1 MFGKRCTLCGG
12 NLDSNN
18 ICKECGLN
26 NNLSEKNYKINH
38 SNCDDKPLTH
48 VHDEVEKKRKC
59 QQTKTEKKNKFQYQK
74 KSAASEHDKSK
85 KGKLTRK
92 IVWIII
98 LLSIIGYIVS
108 ILASIGS
115 AIFSES
121 ESYEE
126 TNPYEILE
134 EEGYERAADGDEAS
148 IELTS
153 GRYIVGVHI
162 PEGDYEAEVQDDFD
176 VVKVQDHEHSIYL
189 YEYAGKEEENYLDDL
204 RLFNGACVEIIAQ
217 DTVILTT
224 EAAGELAYEE
234 NPLTQCYEISEDD
247 KKTAGID
254 FEPGVYDFAAVRS
267 SGRVEIEIYDDDEEE
282 QDEPYIIEGFN
293 LGEYLDEGM
302 EYKNV
307 ILPEGATIKLEPDS
321 SEDSEKFAVTM
332 TPSERIQSTDYLQ
345 TYNTYYY

>member
-38 SNCDDKPLTH
+38 SSCDDKPLTH
-48 VHDEVEKKRKC
+48 VHEEVEKRRKW
-59 QQTKTEKKNKFQYQK
+59 QQPKTEKKNKYQYKK
-74 KSAASEHDKSK
+74 KSTAPENDKFK
-85 KGKLTRK
+85 KEKWGRK
-92 IVWIII
+92 IVFIIV

-134 EEGYERAADGDEAS
+134 EEAYERPADGNEAS

-153 GRYIVGVHI
+153 GKYIVGVHI

-204 RLFNGACVEIIAQ
+204 RLFNGACVEIIAE
-217 DTVILTT
+217 DTVTLTT
-224 EAAGELAYEE
+224 EAAGELEYEE
-234 NPLTQCYEISEDD
+234 NPLTQSYELSENDR
-247 KKTAGID
+247 KTAGVD
-254 FEPGVYDFAAVRS
+254 FEPGVYDFSAVRS
-267 SGRVEIEIYDDDEEE
+267 GGRVEIEIYDDDVEE
-282 QDEPYIIEGFN
+282 QDEPYIEGFN
-293 LGEYLDEGM
+293 LGESLGEGM

-307 ILPEGATIKLEPDS
+307 ILPKGATIKMEDYS
-321 SEDSEKFAVTM
+321 EEDSEKFTILL
-332 TPSERIQSTDYLQ
+332 TPSERIMSTDYLR
-345 TYNTYYY
+345 TYIAYYY

>member
-48 VHDEVEKKRKC
+48 VHEEVKKKPI
-59 QQTKTEKKNKFQYQK
+59 
-74 KSAASEHDKSK
+74 ASKYDKLK
-85 KGKLTRK
+85 KGKRTRK
-92 IVWIII
+92 IVFIIV
-98 LLSIIGYIVS
+98 LLSIIGYIVG

-134 EEGYERAADGDEAS
+134 EEGYERPADGNEAS

-153 GRYIVGVHI
+153 GKYIVGVHI

-176 VVKVQDHEHSIYL
+176 VVKVQDYEHSIYL

-204 RLFNGACVEIIAQ
+204 RLFNGACVEIIAE
-217 DTVILTT
+217 DTVTLAT
-224 EAAGELAYEE
+224 EAAGDLEYEE
-234 NPLTQCYEISEDD
+234 NPLTESFELSGNDR
-247 KKTAGID
+247 KTAGVD
-254 FEPGVYDFAAVRS
+254 FGPGVYDFCAIRS
-267 SGRVEIEIYDDDEEE
+267 GGNVEIEIYDTEEDLE
-282 QDEPYIIEGFN
+282 EAYAIESFDI
-293 LGEYLDEGM
+293 GESINGGI

-307 ILPEGATIKLEPDS
+307 ILPKGATIKMEDYS
-321 SEDSEKFAVTM
+321 EEDSEKFTILL
-332 TPSERIQSTDYLQ
+332 TPSERIMSTDYLQ
-345 TYNTYYY
+345 TYIAYYY